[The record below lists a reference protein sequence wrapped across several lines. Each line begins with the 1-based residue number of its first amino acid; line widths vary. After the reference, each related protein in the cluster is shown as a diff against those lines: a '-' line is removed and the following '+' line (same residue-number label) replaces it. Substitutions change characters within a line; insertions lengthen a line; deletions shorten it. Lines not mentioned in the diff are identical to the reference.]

1 MARKQV
7 TFNMLTSASASDCVL
22 ARKPVPVGKFDACF
36 FGFFFLSLLVFTFD
50 YYSFSFFFFR
60 IQQIQQRNCCT
71 CPYKATRPKQQSIR
85 PLSLFYGAFF
95 ANAVFIIRARLLL
108 VPINY
113 PFASGISLCFIHG
126 WREMPL
132 RANGHEIIKYI
143 MK

>member
-7 TFNMLTSASASDCVL
+7 TFNILTSASASDCVL
-22 ARKPVPVGKFDACF
+22 ARKPVPVGKFDAYF
-36 FGFFFLSLLVFTFD
+36 FGFFLSLLVFPLLLLL
-50 YYSFSFFFFR
+50 SLFFFFR

-71 CPYKATRPKQQSIR
+71 CPYNATRPKQQSIR

-95 ANAVFIIRARLLL
+95 ANAVFIIRTRLLL

-126 WREMPL
+126 
-132 RANGHEIIKYI
+132 
-143 MK
+143 

>member
-7 TFNMLTSASASDCVL
+7 TFNILTSASASDCVL

-36 FGFFFLSLLVFTFD
+36 FGFFFSLFWFLPLIIIPFLC
-50 YYSFSFFFFR
+50 FFR

-71 CPYKATRPKQQSIR
+71 CPYNATRPKQQSIR

-126 WREMPL
+126 
-132 RANGHEIIKYI
+132 
-143 MK
+143 

>member
-7 TFNMLTSASASDCVL
+7 TFNILTSASASDCVL

-36 FGFFFLSLLVFTFD
+36 FGFFSLSFGFYLWLLFLFF
-50 YYSFSFFFFR
+50 FFFFR

-71 CPYKATRPKQQSIR
+71 CPYNATRPKRQSIR

-132 RANGHEIIKYI
+132 RASGHEIIKYI